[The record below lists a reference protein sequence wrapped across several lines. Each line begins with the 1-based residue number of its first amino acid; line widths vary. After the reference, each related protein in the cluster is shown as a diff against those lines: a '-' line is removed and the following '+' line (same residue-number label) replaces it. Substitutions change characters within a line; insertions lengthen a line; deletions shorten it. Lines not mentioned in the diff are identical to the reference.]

1 LTAIVVDTSAVVAIL
16 RNEPEKDGFVDA
28 ILAAAPRFMS
38 AVSLQEAGMAAAG
51 RLGDDAI
58 LQLLDALLVR
68 LDVEIVAHDVALA
81 RIACEA
87 FLRFG
92 KDRHPARSL
101 ATVPL
106 MFWPG
111 PTICRCFSRARISR
125 KPTSWRRYA
134 YRDLMPLPRVAIE
147 D

>member
-1 LTAIVVDTSAVVAIL
+1 
-16 RNEPEKDGFVDA
+16 
-28 ILAAAPRFMS
+28 
-38 AVSLQEAGMAAAG
+38 MAAAG

-92 KDRHPARSL
+92 KDRHPARLNFGDCAAYVL
-101 ATVPL
+101 ARANDLPL
-106 MFWPG
+106 LFKG
-111 PTICRCFSRARISR
+111 ENFTKTDI
-125 KPTSWRRYA
+125 
-134 YRDLMPLPRVAIE
+134 VAAVCVS
-147 D
+147 